1 MVVVKVL
8 IGRLFAIIIVLKE
21 IFMKTNGKIHVVSF
35 LVALLLVFVLI
46 AYIMQ
51 PFVNII
57 AFAIIIA
64 VLFHPLYKFLLGRVK
79 KPALASLLTVL
90 VILLLIVLPV
100 WLFGQIIF
108 NELSDLFNRYRD
120 GAFVISKDEIVS
132 SLPSEIQTIIQ
143 NFSQDLNNFI
153 GRLSSEVF
161 SSVSSVISN
170 IASFVIAFF
179 MFIFIVYYL
188 LKDGGKIK
196 QAIMDISPISSS
208 QENQLID
215 KIVSAVNGVVK
226 GSFLVALVQGIVA
239 TVGFFIFGI
248 PEPWLWGAFTVVA
261 ALVPT
266 IGTSISLVPAVIY
279 LAVTGHTPQ
288 AIGLAIWGALAVGL
302 IDNLIGPKL
311 IGGSAKLHPVLVLLA
326 VVGGIQFFGFLGF
339 LIGPIIMAIFVA
351 MVEMY
356 REQFKDYINAK

>member
-1 MVVVKVL
+1 ML
-8 IGRLFAIIIVLKE
+8 IGEHFAIIIVLKE

-46 AYIMQ
+46 AWIMQ
-51 PFVNII
+51 PFVNIL

-79 KPALASLLTVL
+79 KPSLASLLTVL
-90 VILLLIVLPV
+90 IILLLMVLPI

-120 GAFVISKDEIVS
+120 GAFVINKDEIVS

-161 SSVSSVISN
+161 SSVSSVVSN

-196 QAIMDISPISSS
+196 QAVMDISPISSS

-226 GSFLVALVQGIVA
+226 GSFLVALIQGIVA
-239 TVGFFIFGI
+239 TVGFFIFGV

-302 IDNLIGPKL
+302 VDNFIGPKL

-339 LIGPIIMAIFVA
+339 LIGPIIMAVFVA
-351 MVEMY
+351 MVDMY
-356 REQFKDYINAK
+356 RTEFKDYINAK

>member
-143 NFSQDLNNFI
+143 NL
-153 GRLSSEVF
+153 
-161 SSVSSVISN
+161 
-170 IASFVIAFF
+170 
-179 MFIFIVYYL
+179 MK
-188 LKDGGKIK
+188 LKKI
-196 QAIMDISPISSS
+196 
-208 QENQLID
+208 
-215 KIVSAVNGVVK
+215 
-226 GSFLVALVQGIVA
+226 
-239 TVGFFIFGI
+239 
-248 PEPWLWGAFTVVA
+248 
-261 ALVPT
+261 
-266 IGTSISLVPAVIY
+266 
-279 LAVTGHTPQ
+279 
-288 AIGLAIWGALAVGL
+288 
-302 IDNLIGPKL
+302 
-311 IGGSAKLHPVLVLLA
+311 LHLKVD
-326 VVGGIQFFGFLGF
+326 Q
-339 LIGPIIMAIFVA
+339 
-351 MVEMY
+351 
-356 REQFKDYINAK
+356 